1 MPPPV
6 PEQQI
11 GGKFAFAAIAALV
24 LFQLWLQ
31 FNAPLIHDASWYLHV
46 ARGLLHG
53 KHLYTDFI
61 EVNPPLGMWLM
72 VPVVWFSDLIQSRSD
87 WVYKAI
93 LFLISA
99 ASMGLVNRYM
109 KLGEWLTASQ
119 RLMFVALFTAGVLI
133 LPGPD
138 FGERE
143 HLILL
148 LFAPW
153 LFLRLARHA
162 GARINAVE
170 AILIGSL
177 AAIAIVLK
185 PQSVFAPLFVEAF
198 LLWQS
203 RKFKSIFPAENLA
216 AGVTVAFYAATILY
230 FAPLFLYDMVPL
242 GRAAYMPFYGY
253 PAIVQLFNARWC
265 LSFMLLTVFALRFMS
280 GEVRPLVLALLWAG
294 TGFALSFAV
303 QNKGFSYQVLPATIF
318 AWGAMAL
325 VAAMSWSKRSKHLTL
340 LLVIAGLATLRIF
353 TEPLRYASSDAPF
366 IAGIE
371 MSAPQAK
378 SIFIAS
384 TRLSHGFPLVEERN
398 LKWTSRLPTQWLA
411 PYVASRWQ
419 DGPLPDDKIIKMALD
434 VTVTD
439 LITGQPDIIFI
450 DQDPDQV
457 YVPGGRFDYVKFWSQ
472 DPRFAAFWQGYE
484 KHTGQNLF
492 DVYRKK

>member
-1 MPPPV
+1 LKV
-6 PEQQI
+6 DAATRK
-11 GGKFAFAAIAALV
+11 GGIHALAGIAS
-24 LFQLWLQ
+24 LFVIQAWVQL
-31 FNAPLIHDASWYLHV
+31 NAPLIHDASWYLHV
-46 ARGLLHG
+46 ARGLIQG

-72 VPVVWFSDLIQSRSD
+72 VPVVWLADLINLRAD

-93 LFLISA
+93 LLVISA
-99 ASMGLVNRYM
+99 ASVGLVNRYM
-109 KLGEWLTASQ
+109 KLGEWLPASR
-119 RLMFVALFTAGVLI
+119 RLLFVALFTAGILI

-143 HLILL
+143 HLVLL

-153 LFLRLARHA
+153 LFLRLARHT
-162 GARINAVE
+162 GARINTVE
-170 AILIGSL
+170 AIIVGSL

-198 LLWQS
+198 LLWRS
-203 RKFKSIFPAENLA
+203 RKFKSIFAPENFA
-216 AGVTVAFYAATILY
+216 AAMTVVLYAAAILY
-230 FAPLFLYDMVPL
+230 FAPLFLADMVPL

-253 PAIVQLFNARWC
+253 PIVVQLFNARWC
-265 LSFMLLTVFALRFMS
+265 LSFMLVTIFALRFMS
-280 GEVRPLVLALLWAG
+280 GKIGPLALALLWAG
-294 TGFALSFAV
+294 MGFALSFAV
-303 QNKGFSYQVLPATIF
+303 QNKGFSYQIMPATIF
-318 AWGAMAL
+318 AWNAMVL
-325 VAAMSWSKRSKHLTL
+325 VVATSWSERSKHLTM
-340 LLVIAGLATLRIF
+340 LLVIAGLVTLRIF
-353 TEPLRYASSDAPF
+353 TEPLRYVSSDAPF

-398 LKWTSRLPTQWLA
+398 LQWTSRLPTQWLA

-419 DGPLPDDKIIKMALD
+419 DGPLPDDKIIEMALE

-439 LITGQPDIIFI
+439 LIAGEPDLIFV
-450 DQDPDQV
+450 DTDPDQA
-457 YVPGGRFDYVKFWSQ
+457 YVPGGRFDYVKFWSN
-472 DPRFAAFWQGYE
+472 DPRFQSFWQGYE